1 MRISFLYR
9 FNGEHS
15 TPVSG
20 FIRELKQRSPMAET
34 KEVDLNTRE
43 GASIASLYDAM
54 NYPAIMALRED
65 GQLAQIWQGMPLPL
79 VDEIVSYAIQ

>member
-1 MRISFLYR
+1 
-9 FNGEHS
+9 
-15 TPVSG
+15 
-20 FIRELKQRSPMAET
+20 MANT

-65 GQLAQIWQGMPLPL
+65 GQLAQIWQGTPLPL
-79 VDEIVSYAIQ
+79 VDEIASYAIQ